1 MTLKYSLDL
10 NDYLQFQLYTASKSK
25 RIKNKRIKSLLIVM
39 GIFLMLAVLFFQKEE
54 RVLMYYFIGCSV
66 LSLIFYPL
74 YLRNHYK
81 KHYQRFIAE
90 NYKFRFDEECVI
102 TFNEN
107 LIQTIDRTGESKVKI
122 SEIEEIAEIN
132 GYFYLK
138 MKTGGAL
145 IISKLKIENPERV
158 KEYLNS
164 LANGLGVRYVIEP
177 NWKWK

>member
-25 RIKNKRIKSLLIVM
+25 RIKNKRLKSLLIVM
-39 GIFLMLAVLFFQKEE
+39 GMFLMLAVLFFQKDET
-54 RVLMYYFIGCSV
+54 VLMYYFIGCSV

-90 NYKFRFDEECVI
+90 NYKFRFNEECVI

-107 LIQTIDRTGESKVKI
+107 TIETIDRTGESKINV
-122 SEIEEIAEIN
+122 SEIEEIAEVNNYI
-132 GYFYLK
+132 YLK

-145 IISKLKIENPERV
+145 IVCKDKVENPHKVREFFKTLTQSLKINYDTE
-158 KEYLNS
+158 L
-164 LANGLGVRYVIEP
+164 